1 MPEKPIR
8 HRLAPE
14 RLRWTCD
21 PADLPKVGDGARA
34 SLEII
39 GQDRALD
46 ALRMGLEIRRPGY
59 HIFVTGTEGT
69 GRTTTIRRVLADHRR
84 RGELP
89 SDLCYVHNFHVPE
102 QPLLLSFPAGVGRD
116 FKCRIERMTG
126 SLRRHI
132 PQLYRGESY
141 QKKMAALERRYGK
154 AQSDGVQAFAE
165 RARRSGFNLVEVQ
178 SGPYIRPE
186 LHARV
191 GEEEYDV
198 AELGQLVEDG
208 RLEARAAAR
217 LERRYQVLS
226 NELRALVRA
235 NSRLDEAFR
244 EERGTLA
251 QAVILPLIH
260 DTVELLKTR
269 FDDPAVHAYLERLE
283 RALVAAPWLPRGSEG
298 DEDESEAEE
307 GREESFARFGVN
319 LLVDNGERQEAP
331 VIIETA
337 PTFQNLF
344 GNIEPAFSSHGV
356 PSFDYRQIKA
366 GSLVRA
372 QGGTLVIMA
381 QDLLEEPLV
390 WPTLKRGLRN
400 RKLEIQAY
408 DPQNRM
414 VVGPLKP
421 QPIDLDLKVILVG
434 DTRLYNVLLQG
445 DPDLQ
450 RVFRIKV
457 DFETDMPLSRGN
469 IRRYLNFIDKVCQQD
484 ELLTL
489 TPRARA
495 GVLEQGARLAGRQ
508 DRLSTR
514 FSSIVDLLIESDYF
528 ARRDGARLVHV
539 EHVDRALAERDRRLG
554 TLEEQFHKM
563 VRDGGLMISTKGSA
577 VGQVNGLF
585 FVEHW
590 DYAFGQ
596 PVRITASCS
605 LGDGDILSIE
615 REVEMSGAS
624 FDKGHMTL
632 EGFLRQRFAHDK
644 PLCLHATL
652 SCEQNYMGIDGD
664 SASVSEIFALM
675 SALAGL
681 PLSQSLAVTG
691 SVNQFGEVQP
701 VGGVIEKVEGF
712 FKICRDRGLTGEQG
726 VIIPAA
732 NAKDLM
738 LDKEIVAAARAG
750 KWHIYAIRTVDE
762 GLELLTGVPAGKRRA
777 NGSWPADS
785 VNGRV
790 NARLLEMALT
800 LQHFS
805 DDAPGAESVQ
815 PPGERPRRAARS
827 PR

>member
-1 MPEKPIR
+1 MPTTSNR
-8 HRLAPE
+8 FRLQPA

-21 PADLPKVGDGARA
+21 PADLPRVGDGARA
-34 SLEII
+34 ALEII

-69 GRTTTIRRVLADHRR
+69 GRTTTIRRVLEEGKR
-84 RGELP
+84 RGALP
-89 SDLCYVHNFHVPE
+89 GDLCYVHNFQDPE
-102 QPLLLSFPAGVGRD
+102 QPLLLRFPAGVGRD
-116 FKCRIERMTG
+116 FKRRIERMTS

-141 QKKMAALERRYGK
+141 QKQVAAVERRYSK
-154 AQSDGVQAFAE
+154 AQGDGVQTFAE

-191 GEEEYDV
+191 GGEEYDV
-198 AELGQLVEDG
+198 AELGQLVDDG
-208 RLEARAAAR
+208 RLDARGAAR
-217 LERRYQVLS
+217 MERRYQVLS
-226 NELRALVRA
+226 DELRALVRA

-244 EERGTLA
+244 EERATLA
-251 QAVILPLIH
+251 QSVILPLIH
-260 DTVELLKTR
+260 DSVEMLKSR
-269 FDDPAVHAYLERLE
+269 FEDPAVHAYLEQLE
-283 RALVAAPWLPRGSEG
+283 RALVDAQWIPRESDGEENG
-298 DEDESEAEE
+298 KDEEE
-307 GREESFARFGVN
+307 DQEDSFARFGVN
-319 LLVDNGERQEAP
+319 LLVDNEQRQEAP

-344 GNIEPAFSSHGV
+344 GNIEPAFSGRGV

-381 QDLLEEPLV
+381 QDLLEEAPV
-390 WPTLKRGLRN
+390 WPTLKRVLRN

-414 VVGPLKP
+414 VIGPLKP

-434 DTRLYNVLLQG
+434 DTRLYNALLQG

-457 DFETDMPLSRGN
+457 DFETDMPLNRGN

-484 ELLTL
+484 KLLPL

-514 FSSIVDLLIESDYF
+514 FSSIVHLLIESDYF
-528 ARRDGARLVHV
+528 ARREGARQVHV
-539 EHVDRALAERDRRLG
+539 EHVDRAMAERDHRLG

-563 VRDGGLMISTKGSA
+563 VRDGALLINTKGA
-577 VGQVNGLF
+577 AIGQANGLF
-585 FVEHW
+585 IMEQW

-605 LGDGDILSIE
+605 LGEGDILSIE

-624 FDKGHMTL
+624 FDKGHMIL
-632 EGFLRQRFAHDK
+632 EGFMRHRFAQDK
-644 PLCLHATL
+644 PLRLHATI
-652 SCEQNYMGIDGD
+652 SCEQNYIGVDGD
-664 SASVSEIFALM
+664 SASATEVFTLM

-681 PLSQSLAVTG
+681 PLNQALAVTG

-701 VGGVIEKVEGF
+701 VGGLIQKIEGYFKVCCE
-712 FKICRDRGLTGEQG
+712 RGLTGEQG
-726 VIIPAA
+726 VIVPKA

-738 LDKEIVAAARAG
+738 LNKEIVAAARAG
-750 KWHIYAIRTVDE
+750 LWHVHAIRTVDE
-762 GLELLTGVPAGKRRA
+762 GLELLTGVPAGRQRA
-777 NGSWPADS
+777 NGRWPAAS

-790 NARLLEMALT
+790 DARLLEMAFT
-800 LQHFS
+800 LQDFS
-805 DDAPGAESVQ
+805 EGGLAV
-815 PPGERPRRAARS
+815 ARS
-827 PR
+827 

>member
-1 MPEKPIR
+1 MPTSPPR

-21 PADLPKVGDGARA
+21 PADLPQVGDGARA
-34 SLEII
+34 ALEII

-69 GRTTTIRRVLADHRR
+69 GRTTTIRRVLEEGKR
-84 RGELP
+84 RGSLP
-89 SDLCYVHNFHVPE
+89 GDLCYVHNFQEPE
-102 QPLLLSFPAGVGRD
+102 QPLLLRFPAGVGRD
-116 FKCRIERMTG
+116 FKRRIERMTS

-141 QKKMAALERRYGK
+141 QKQVAALERRYSK

-165 RARRSGFNLVEVQ
+165 RARSSGLNLVEVQ

-191 GEEEYDV
+191 GGEEYDV
-198 AELGQLVEDG
+198 AELGQLVEEG

-226 NELRALVRA
+226 DELRALVRA

-244 EERGTLA
+244 EERAALA

-260 DTVELLKTR
+260 DTVEMLKTR
-269 FDDPAVHAYLERLE
+269 FEAPAVHSYLERLE
-283 RALVAAPWLPRGSEG
+283 QALVDAPWLPRESDG
-298 DEDESEAEE
+298 DEDEKGEDED
-307 GREESFARFGVN
+307 REDSFARFGVN
-319 LLVDNGERQEAP
+319 LLVDNGQRQEAP

-344 GNIEPAFSSHGV
+344 GNIEPAFSSRGA

-381 QDLLEEPLV
+381 QDLLEEAPV
-390 WPTLKRGLRN
+390 WPTLKRVLRN

-414 VVGPLKP
+414 VIGPLKP

-457 DFETDMPLSRGN
+457 DFETDMPRHRGN
-469 IRRYLNFIDKVCQQD
+469 MRRYLNFIDKVCQQD
-484 ELLTL
+484 GLLTL

-514 FSSIVDLLIESDYF
+514 FSSIVHLLIESDYF
-528 ARRDGARLVHV
+528 ARRDGARQVHV
-539 EHVDRALAERDRRLG
+539 EHVDRAMAERDHRLG

-563 VRDGGLMISTKGSA
+563 VRDGALLINTAGAA
-577 VGQVNGLF
+577 VGQANGLF
-585 FVEHW
+585 IMEQW

-605 LGDGDILSIE
+605 LGEGDILSIE
-615 REVEMSGAS
+615 REVEMSGAA
-624 FDKGHMTL
+624 FDKGHMIL
-632 EGFLRQRFAHDK
+632 EGFLRHRFAQDK
-644 PLCLHATL
+644 PLRLHATI
-652 SCEQNYMGIDGD
+652 SCEQNYIGVDGD
-664 SASVSEIFALM
+664 SASATEVFALM
-675 SALAGL
+675 SAIAGV
-681 PLSQSLAVTG
+681 PLSQALAVTG

-701 VGGVIEKVEGF
+701 VGGIIQKIEGYFKV
-712 FKICRDRGLTGEQG
+712 CRERGLTGDQG
-726 VIIPAA
+726 VIMPAA

-738 LDKEIVAAARAG
+738 LNKEIVAAARAG
-750 KWHIYAIRTVDE
+750 KWHVHAIRTVDE
-762 GLELLTGVPAGKRRA
+762 GLALLTGLPAGRRRA
-777 NGSWPADS
+777 SGRWPADS

-790 NARLLEMALT
+790 DARLLEMALT
-800 LQHFS
+800 LLDYS
-805 DDAPGAESVQ
+805 DGGSAAD
-815 PPGERPRRAARS
+815 RA
-827 PR
+827 

>member
-1 MPEKPIR
+1 MPTSTSR
-8 HRLAPE
+8 HRLAPA

-21 PADLPKVGDGARA
+21 PADLPQVTDGARA
-34 SLEII
+34 ALEII

-59 HIFVTGTEGT
+59 HIFVTGVEGT
-69 GRTTTIRRVLADHRR
+69 GRTTTIRRVLEERR
-84 RGELP
+84 QKGALP
-89 SDLCYVHNFHVPE
+89 GDLCYVHNFQDPE
-102 QPLLLSFPAGVGRD
+102 QPLLLTFPAGQGRD
-116 FKCRIERMTG
+116 FKKRAERMTT

-141 QKKMAALERRYGK
+141 QKRVAALERHYSK
-154 AQSDGVQAFAE
+154 AQADGVQTFAE
-165 RARRSGFNLVEVQ
+165 RARRSGFSLVEVQ

-191 GEEEYDV
+191 GGEEFDV
-198 AELGQLVEDG
+198 GELGSLVESG
-208 RLEARAAAR
+208 RLDARGAAR
-217 LERRYQVLS
+217 LERRHQVLAD
-226 NELRALVRA
+226 ELRALVRA
-235 NSRLDEAFR
+235 NARLDEAFR
-244 EERGTLA
+244 EELA
-251 QAVILPLIH
+251 QLERAVILPLIH
-260 DTVELLKTR
+260 DSIEMLKSR
-269 FDDPAVHAYLERLE
+269 FEDTAVHGYLEQLE
-283 RALVAAPWLPRGSEG
+283 QALVEAPWIPRDD
-298 DEDESEAEE
+298 DEENGKNGKADEEDAEDV
-307 GREESFARFGVN
+307 FARFAVN
-319 LLVDNGERQEAP
+319 LLVDNAQRQEAP

-337 PTFQNLF
+337 PSFQNLF
-344 GNIEPAFSSHGV
+344 GNIEPSLGAAGV
-356 PSFDYRQIKA
+356 PSFDYRRIKPGA
-366 GSLVRA
+366 LVRA

-390 WPTLKRGLRN
+390 WPTLKRVLRN

-414 VVGPLKP
+414 LISPLKP

-457 DFETDMPLSRGN
+457 DFETDMPRDRGN
-469 IRRYLNFIDKVCQQD
+469 MRRYLAFIDKVCAQD
-484 ELLTL
+484 ELLAL

-495 GVLEQGARLAGRQ
+495 AVLEQGARLAGRQ

-514 FSSIVDLLIESDYF
+514 FSSIVHLLIESDYF
-528 ARRDGARLVHV
+528 ARKDGARQVHV

-554 TLEEQFHKM
+554 TLEAQFHKM
-563 VRDGGLMISTKGSA
+563 VRDGDLMIATAGEA

-605 LGDGDILSIE
+605 LGEGDILSME
-615 REVEMSGAS
+615 REVEMSGAA
-624 FDKGHMTL
+624 FEKGHMTL
-632 EGFLRQRFAHDK
+632 EGFLRQRFAQDK
-644 PLCLHATL
+644 PLCLHAIL
-652 SCEQNYMGIDGD
+652 SCEQNYMGVDGD
-664 SASVSEIFALM
+664 SASVTEIFALM

-681 PLSQSLAVTG
+681 PLKQSLAVTG

-701 VGGVIEKVEGF
+701 VGGIIQKIEGF

-732 NAKDLM
+732 NLKDLM
-738 LDKEIVAAARAG
+738 LDKAIVAAARAG
-750 KWHIYAIRTVDE
+750 QWHIHAIRTVDE
-762 GLELLTGVPAGKRRA
+762 GLELLTGLPAGRRRA
-777 NGSWPADS
+777 NGRWPAGT
-785 VNGRV
+785 VNGLV
-790 NARLLEMALT
+790 DARLLEMAES
-800 LQHFS
+800 LQVFGES
-805 DDAPGAESVQ
+805 EPAAPAA
-815 PPGERPRRAARS
+815 PRAAARRAR
-827 PR
+827 

>member
-1 MPEKPIR
+1 MPTTSNR
-8 HRLAPE
+8 FRLPPE

-21 PADLPKVGDGARA
+21 PADLPRVGDGARA
-34 SLEII
+34 ALEII

-69 GRTTTIRRVLADHRR
+69 GRTTTIRRVLEETKR
-84 RGELP
+84 RGALP
-89 SDLCYVHNFHVPE
+89 GDLCYVHNFQDPE
-102 QPLLLSFPAGVGRD
+102 QPLLLRFPAGVGRD
-116 FKCRIERMTG
+116 FKRRIERMTS

-141 QKKMAALERRYGK
+141 QKQVAAVERRYSK
-154 AQSDGVQAFAE
+154 AQSDGVQTFAE

-191 GEEEYDV
+191 GGEEYDV
-198 AELGQLVEDG
+198 AELGQLVDDG
-208 RLEARAAAR
+208 RLDARGAAR
-217 LERRYQVLS
+217 MERRYQVLAD
-226 NELRALVRA
+226 ELRALVRA
-235 NSRLDEAFR
+235 NSRLDESFR
-244 EERGTLA
+244 EERATLA

-260 DTVELLKTR
+260 DSVEMLKSR
-269 FDDPAVHAYLERLE
+269 FEDDAVHAYLERLE
-283 RALVAAPWLPRGSEG
+283 QALVDAQWIPRESDGEENG
-298 DEDESEAEE
+298 KDEEDDQED
-307 GREESFARFGVN
+307 SFARFGVN
-319 LLVDNGERQEAP
+319 LLVDNGQRQEAP

-344 GNIEPAFSSHGV
+344 GNIEPAFSGRGV

-381 QDLLEEPLV
+381 QDLLEEAPV
-390 WPTLKRGLRN
+390 WPTLKRVLRN

-414 VVGPLKP
+414 VIGPLKP
-421 QPIDLDLKVILVG
+421 QPVDLDLKVILVG
-434 DTRLYNVLLQG
+434 DTRLYNALLQG

-457 DFETDMPLSRGN
+457 DFETDMPLNRGN

-484 ELLTL
+484 KLLTL

-514 FSSIVDLLIESDYF
+514 FSSIVHLLIESDYF
-528 ARRDGARLVHV
+528 ARREGARQVHV
-539 EHVDRALAERDRRLG
+539 EHVDRAMAERDHRLG

-563 VRDGGLMISTKGSA
+563 VRDGALLINTKGA
-577 VGQVNGLF
+577 AIGQANGLF
-585 FVEHW
+585 IMEQW

-605 LGDGDILSIE
+605 LGEGDILSIE
-615 REVEMSGAS
+615 REAEMSGAA
-624 FDKGHMTL
+624 FDKGHMIL
-632 EGFLRQRFAHDK
+632 EGFMRHRFAQDK
-644 PLCLHATL
+644 PLRLHATI
-652 SCEQNYMGIDGD
+652 SCEQNYIGVDGD
-664 SASVSEIFALM
+664 SASATEVFALM

-681 PLSQSLAVTG
+681 PLNQALAVTG

-701 VGGVIEKVEGF
+701 VGGLIQKIEGYFKVCCE
-712 FKICRDRGLTGEQG
+712 RGLTGEQG
-726 VIIPAA
+726 VIVPKA

-738 LDKEIVAAARAG
+738 LNKEIVAAARAG
-750 KWHIYAIRTVDE
+750 LWNVHAIRTVDE
-762 GLELLTGVPAGKRRA
+762 GLELLTGVPAGRRRA
-777 NGSWPADS
+777 NGRWPAAS

-790 NARLLEMALT
+790 DARLLEMAFT
-800 LQHFS
+800 LQDFS
-805 DDAPGAESVQ
+805 EGGPA
-815 PPGERPRRAARS
+815 AARS
-827 PR
+827 